1 MSKKFEMK
9 PNKKDKKLLGKW
21 KDLKSKQQRIII
33 GLLKNSDDWSE
44 IRTLLKNGEA
54 STKKR
59 HKSINKFDP
68 HLEPL
73 ENYQLVVDH
82 VTAHIRYEATLGDT
96 R

>member
-1 MSKKFEMK
+1 MPKEFKIK
-9 PNKKDKKLLGKW
+9 PNKKDKKLIKEFRGLKGK
-21 KDLKSKQQRIII
+21 QRRIIK

-44 IRTLLKNGEA
+44 IRTLLRNSEVGTE
-54 STKKR
+54 KR

-73 ENYQLVVDH
+73 ENYQLIVNH